1 MPVSNSNDSILQ
13 LKVDIALALRLAKL
27 RKARA
32 SRDKHGI
39 QNAEMDYFQALQ
51 HLYASVQDA
60 LSYKVRGKNI

>member
-1 MPVSNSNDSILQ
+1 MISETHWTILEDANRQ
-13 LKVDIALALRLAKL
+13 LALRLAKL
-27 RKARA
+27 RKARV

-60 LSYKVRGKNI
+60 LSYEVRGKNI